1 MLDHLRVQLCLQS
14 IGNYIKVLV
23 FKPITNFYNLYEF
36 MNMISFYAEHGRGIG
51 FRVNTLQYTFPCNMA
66 TSRIDESV
74 LYGTGGLCSR
84 ALSHIV
90 LIIHDFLSRNT

>member
-14 IGNYIKVLV
+14 IGRYMKVLV
-23 FKPITNFYNLYEF
+23 FKPINNFYNLYEF

-51 FRVNTLQYTFPCNMA
+51 SRISTLHYTFPCNMS

-74 LYGTGGLCSR
+74 LYGTGGLLMKIT
-84 ALSHIV
+84 LS
-90 LIIHDFLSRNT
+90 SNS